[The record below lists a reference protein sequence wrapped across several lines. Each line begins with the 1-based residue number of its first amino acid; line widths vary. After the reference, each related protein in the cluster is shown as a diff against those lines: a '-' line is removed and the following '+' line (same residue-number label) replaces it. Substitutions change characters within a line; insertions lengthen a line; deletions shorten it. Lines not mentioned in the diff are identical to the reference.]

1 MRIPFQWFVALFML
15 FSLPVQADERILD
28 FNSEIMI
35 NPDGSMIVTETIT
48 VRSEQENIRRGIYR
62 DFPTRYRDRQGNAY
76 TVAFEMLSASR
87 DGSAE
92 NYFTEKM
99 SNGVRI
105 YLGSKSTVLAPGE
118 YEYRIRYR
126 TDRQLGHFGNRDELY
141 WNVTGNGWGFPI
153 DKASAQVLLPDG
165 VPMNAITTDLYT
177 GAQGSREQHGESL
190 VAGRGLVTFATNQV
204 LPPQHGLTIVVDWPA
219 GFVARPTTQEKLGH
233 FVNDNRNALVLGV
246 GSLLVFLYYFLVWR
260 RVGVDPQGGPVFPHY
275 VPPNNLSPGAMRYI
289 MEMGADDKAFSAAIV
304 SLAVKGRLRIVED
317 DDDEYRLEKV
327 ADKNDSNLSA
337 GERKLVKELF
347 SGRSTVEL
355 KNSNHSIIN
364 NAKSAWK
371 KALKGEYGRGFFR
384 RNSGYFAVGIIVSLA
399 LAIYAAFNAPTEREG
414 AVFLTVWLMPWTA
427 VVTWLLLQKRFLFAA
442 MFGFFEV
449 AAGVAFFSLVG
460 AAHLVLLVLLAVIN
474 MVFFHLLKAPTS
486 LGRKL
491 MDAIEGF
498 KLYLG
503 VAEGDELKMATPA
516 ATGLASHGAMPPEKT
531 VELFER
537 YLPYAIALDVEQEWA
552 EQFTKVLQAAGQA
565 AGKAAGDAYHP
576 AWYSGHHWNVK
587 SPATFSRSLGGA
599 FAGAISSAGVAPG
612 SGSGGSGGGFSGG
625 GGGGGGG
632 GGW

>member
-1 MRIPFQWFVALFML
+1 MRITFQCFIALFMV
-15 FSLPVQADERILD
+15 FSLPLQADERILD

-35 NPDGSMIVTETIT
+35 NPDSSMIVTETIT
-48 VRSEQENIRRGIYR
+48 VRSEQKDIRRGIYR

-76 TVAFEMLSASR
+76 TVAFDMLSASR

-118 YEYRIRYR
+118 YKYRIRYR

-153 DKASAQVLLPDG
+153 DKASAQVMLPDG
-165 VPMNAITTDLYT
+165 VPMNAVTTDLYT
-177 GAQGSREQHGESL
+177 GASGSREQHGDAL
-190 VAGRGLVTFATNQV
+190 VAGRGLVTFETNRV
-204 LPPQHGLTIVVDWPA
+204 LPPRHGLTIVVDWPA

-233 FVNDNRNALVLGV
+233 FVDDNRNALVLGV

-275 VPPNNLSPGAMRYI
+275 SPPNNLSPGAMRYI

-304 SLAVKGRLRIVED
+304 SLAVKGRLRIIE
-317 DDDEYRLEKV
+317 DDDEYRLEEIP
-327 ADKNDSNLSA
+327 DKDNSGLSA

-347 SGRSTVEL
+347 SSGSSVKL

-364 NAKSAWK
+364 RAKSAWK
-371 KALKGEYGRGFFR
+371 GALKGEYGRGFFR
-384 RNSGYFAVGIIVSLA
+384 RNSGYFVAGIIVSLA
-399 LAIYAAFNAPTEREG
+399 LAIYAAFHVPSEREG
-414 AVFLTVWLMPWTA
+414 AMFLTVWLMPWTA

-460 AAHLVLLVLLAVIN
+460 AAHLGLLILLAVIN

-498 KLYLG
+498 ALYLG
-503 VAEGDELKMATPA
+503 VAEGDELKAANPA
-516 ATGLASHGAMPPEKT
+516 AHNETPPEKT

-537 YLPYAIALDVEQEWA
+537 YLPYAIALDVEQEWS
-552 EQFTKVLQAAGQA
+552 EQFTDVLQAAGQVS
-565 AGKAAGDAYHP
+565 GDAYHP

-612 SGSGGSGGGFSGG
+612 SSSGSGGGGFSGG